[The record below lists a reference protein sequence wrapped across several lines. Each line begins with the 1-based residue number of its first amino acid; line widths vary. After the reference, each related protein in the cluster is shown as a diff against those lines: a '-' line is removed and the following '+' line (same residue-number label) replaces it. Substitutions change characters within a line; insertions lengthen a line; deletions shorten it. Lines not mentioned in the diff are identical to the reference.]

1 MSTEQNELVARRIGE
16 ELFNQG
22 NLSVADELMFS
33 IPRVERR

>member
-22 NLSVADELMFS
+22 NLSVAD
-33 IPRVERR
+33 RAKCRRS